1 MSFVVKGPYRWVRHP
16 LYLFMTLMIWSCP
29 DLTADRLLFNGLWT
43 VWIVIGSILE
53 ERDLVLE
60 FGDVYREYQQTVPM
74 FIPRRLEPAFKDFQ
88 VSKLT

>member
-16 LYLFMTLMIWSCP
+16 LYLFMILMIWACP

-53 ERDLVLE
+53 ERDLMLE
-60 FGDVYREYQQTVPM
+60 FGDVYREYQQRVPM
-74 FIPRRLEPAFKDFQ
+74 FIPRRLEPTLKDFPN
-88 VSKLT
+88 